1 MQEGGSVEAIIVKDN
16 FLTALSCDC
25 LTDVLKNSQMLKM
38 VDLRGNCISG
48 GGISALKSAALAN
61 ISIENVESRKDGVI
75 VCTRDVDFEGGDL
88 VIDVRNN
95 DEGREVR
102 GEE

>member
-1 MQEGGSVEAIIVKDN
+1 M
-16 FLTALSCDC
+16 
-25 LTDVLKNSQMLKM
+25 
-38 VDLRGNCISG
+38 
-48 GGISALKSAALAN
+48 KSAALAN